1 MASTKGAAA
10 LENVL
15 LRTRS
20 SNKYG
25 TPYIGKQEKKGQKKI
40 PLPPD
45 LKYKQNGIGNK
56 VYNHKKI
63 TTPIPTPYSLKTGA
77 RIQKDSTIKKIIK
90 YRETNKPD
98 NGSAIMRP
106 I

>member
-1 MASTKGAAA
+1 MGMSTKGASA

-20 SNKYG
+20 SNRYG
-25 TPYIGKQEKKGQKKI
+25 TPYIGKQVKKGQKKF

-45 LKYKQNGIGNK
+45 LKYKTNGIGNK

-63 TTPIPTPYSLKTGA
+63 QTPLPTPYSLKTGA
-77 RIQKDSTIKKIIK
+77 RIQKDSTIKKLLTV
-90 YRETNKPD
+90 REQCIV
-98 NGSAIMRP
+98 NGGKTTV
-106 I
+106 